1 MWSNC
6 KHLQWP
12 SSRVITVVET
22 ASTFSD
28 HFLTLDSRNVT
39 ERGFVCLFV
48 CLLVARLGQYCF
60 ARWRLLSSVTL
71 RAAKRAGGQAAD
83 TARRASTVTPCCFFF
98 GDFKLGPSTKA
109 PYI

>member
-6 KHLQWP
+6 KRLQWP

-83 TARRASTVTPCCFFF
+83 TARRASTVTPCCFFWR
-98 GDFKLGPSTKA
+98 L
-109 PYI
+109 